1 MEKNIPISAEPLH
14 ALPDYCQF
22 VDVHTILCQTKNRDG
37 DNEPILCEI
46 IEGNDLLCGPE
57 NRECEITETGVAC
70 LYIAESI
77 GWRRGGE
84 STQDIFMGHAYL
96 VVNAAILSLAITQI
110 IKPFIW
116 KTCKEKADAVIRLV
130 AVLTGAGIAVTLS
143 KPFMMI
149 DVYMGASAGA
159 LNAFVIKMFKAK
171 VKKSL
176 GVETTPEPEEVKSD
190 D

>member
-14 ALPDYCQF
+14 ALPDHCQF
-22 VDVHTILCQTKNRDG
+22 VDVHTILCKGGEG
-37 DNEPILCEI
+37 DVDAERCEI
-46 IEGNDLLCGPE
+46 IEGNEILCGEE
-57 NRECEITETGVAC
+57 NRECFITEVGIAC
-70 LYIAESI
+70 KTKAELVDWK
-77 GWRRGGE
+77 GQE
-84 STQDIFMGHAYL
+84 QAMQDVFIGHAYL
-96 VVNAAILSLAITQI
+96 VVIAAILSLAITQI
-110 IKPFIW
+110 IKPFIF

-130 AVLTGAGIAVTLS
+130 AVLTGAGIAYTLS

-159 LNAFVIKMFKAK
+159 INAFVIKMFKAK

-176 GVETTPEPEEVKSD
+176 GVEDTPEPEEVKSD